1 MLSLNAG
8 IWVYPVEII
17 EAGEMIGKTGR
28 QQNQGFPANPMKTSW
43 GRSSVG

>member
-1 MLSLNAG
+1 MLSINIG
-8 IWVYPVEII
+8 IWLYPVEII
-17 EAGEMIGKTGR
+17 EAGEKVGNSER